1 MRKLLFLITSTLV
14 LLSLSSCGS
23 YRNVHYVNLSDSY
36 TLTWKNKTK
45 KEIIEEKGIPNRI
58 VDMGDGEVIVYEKFS
73 VKSETETHAP
83 SHITTVTTTESSNGI
98 TTQNTNV
105 FSNGSTSK
113 TTTTNNRTSYTEFY
127 MNKEGKCYKVETS
140 HGYSYKET
148 KNGFKFT
155 GSW

>member
-73 VKSETETHAP
+73 VSNQRQKRMRHHTLPQSQQQKAV
-83 SHITTVTTTESSNGI
+83 TVLQLKIQTCFRMVAHLKRPPLTTELLIQSFI
-98 TTQNTNV
+98 
-105 FSNGSTSK
+105 
-113 TTTTNNRTSYTEFY
+113 
-127 MNKEGKCYKVETS
+127 
-140 HGYSYKET
+140 
-148 KNGFKFT
+148 
-155 GSW
+155 